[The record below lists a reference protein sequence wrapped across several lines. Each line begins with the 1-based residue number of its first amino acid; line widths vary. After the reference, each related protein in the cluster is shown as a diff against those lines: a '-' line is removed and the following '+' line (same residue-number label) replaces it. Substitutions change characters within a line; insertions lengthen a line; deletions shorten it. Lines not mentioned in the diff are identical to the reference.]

1 MVAADA
7 RAAHADL
14 RLDSVRL
21 VDQEDAHAMRPLG
34 RQRVR
39 GNRVFPRPGA
49 QVFLRGRK
57 SRLGRDVPGEG
68 Q

>member
-1 MVAADA
+1 MIAADA

-21 VDQEDAHAMRPLG
+21 VNQEDVHALRPLAA
-34 RQRVR
+34 QRVC
-39 GNRVFPRPGA
+39 GNRVFPRPSA